1 MKLLGMLDFGRE
13 EFRRKR
19 FRFLLVFFG
28 LVICVS
34 STIFL
39 IAVSQSLGF
48 SVFSSSVKMFTSS
61 ISRVIS
67 NFIGFEGVIVF
78 LTGVLTMYFLS
89 STMMTGR
96 IRDIGLVKALGNT
109 DKNAFGYLMSA
120 PLIVMFLASLI
131 GGLAGFSV
139 SIVVIVCVFGQSFL
153 SIAVNSFMISAG
165 VTVVFFLLSW
175 IVVSSQT
182 AKALNMVS
190 VSLLSGD
197 EAVFDFKREKL
208 ESMPKFAERLS
219 SALGVALK
227 NMFRSRSRS
236 KIPLF

>member
-1 MKLLGMLDFGRE
+1 
-13 EFRRKR
+13 
-19 FRFLLVFFG
+19 
-28 LVICVS
+28 
-34 STIFL
+34 
-39 IAVSQSLGF
+39 
-48 SVFSSSVKMFTSS
+48 MFTSS